1 MFCYADHTPL
11 RYQQH
16 EISSQRCLQ
25 QGDALGPL
33 LFCMALRKITSSI
46 NHHCSFVRNYMDD
59 VTACGDIESLE
70 SFFAQLATASADAG
84 LQINE
89 SKCELWGENIL
100 IPDSSAL
107 EKLPIA
113 EWSEG
118 IILLGSPIGSDAF
131 ALQFAEKSIDVVV
144 QSSGK
149 MEAFERLQ
157 GSLLYT
163 PILPQRLQ
171 NHPLASDMFLYCLLP
186 HSVHRAQPDHDR
198 CLRPCWLCAGRP
210 GLAAV
215 NPTAQARGL
224 EDLRSLACC

>member
-1 MFCYADHTPL
+1 MRAWARSRSNGEALLKIDFKNAFNSLSRKFMLLAVKEFMPDLLPFSMFCYADHTPL

-16 EISSQRCLQ
+16 EISSQRGVQ

-33 LFCMALRKITSSI
+33 LFCLALRKITSSI

-131 ALQFAEKSIDVVV
+131 AL
-144 QSSGK
+144 
-149 MEAFERLQ
+149 
-157 GSLLYT
+157 
-163 PILPQRLQ
+163 
-171 NHPLASDMFLYCLLP
+171 
-186 HSVHRAQPDHDR
+186 
-198 CLRPCWLCAGRP
+198 
-210 GLAAV
+210 
-215 NPTAQARGL
+215 
-224 EDLRSLACC
+224 